1 MMMVV
6 CAFDSAQ
13 DNQATAGKKDRE
25 MMRGNEEKENS
36 VQVHEAGRGG
46 VNR

>member
-13 DNQATAGKKDRE
+13 DNQATASNKDRE
-25 MMRGNEEKENS
+25 FMREIEKKRE
-36 VQVHEAGRGG
+36 GRKGLG
-46 VNR
+46 E